1 MNAVRRFRLMAL
13 LLLAFAI
20 GGVLGSFYLIP
31 SHADE
36 DSDNDNPNPAVKLTI
51 KDGVPTLT
59 LTAEEQQNAGI
70 IASKLD
76 VAPPR
81 DYMRGFGTVLDPAGL
96 ADLENQYLE
105 AETQVAAAKS
115 RLASSQAAYLR
126 AQVLNK
132 DQQNVSTA
140 QLQSARSS
148 FDVDANALVAAQAS
162 TKAIIANTRQAWG
175 KTIANALANSGP
187 EINDLLNRNHYLVR
201 VTLPPDV
208 TISTPPAIASAL
220 YGATDVRLRFVSLAS
235 TADPKLQGISYLYEA
250 PAQNLLPGLAL
261 EVTLAVASGEPGLI
275 VPDSAVVWLEGKAW
289 IYIRTQPTIFIRKGI
304 NPSARRRVTDS
315 LSPAFRRMRRSS
327 SRARRCCFQR
337 NFAPRFRSRIDDA
350 HCWLASFDHPLCA
363 AFSRHRR
370 RACLSARSLRHLCA

>member
-1 MNAVRRFRLMAL
+1 MMNATRKFRLVAL

-36 DSDNDNPNPAVKLTI
+36 DSDNDNPNPAVRLTI

-70 IASKLD
+70 IAVKLD
-76 VAPPR
+76 TAPAR
-81 DYMRGFGTVLDPAGL
+81 NYMRGFGTVLDPAGL

-148 FDVDANALVAAQAS
+148 FDVDTNALAAAQAR

-175 KTIANALANSGP
+175 ETIAEALASGGP
-187 EINDLLNRNHYLVR
+187 QINDLLARNHYLVR

-208 TISTPPAIASAL
+208 TISTPPETASAL

-261 EVTLAVASGEPGLI
+261 EVTLAVASEQSGLI
-275 VPDSAVVWLEGKAW
+275 VPDSAVVWLEGKPW

-304 NPSARRRVTDS
+304 NPA
-315 LSPAFRRMRRSS
+315 SS
-327 SRARRCCFQR
+327 
-337 NFAPRFRSRIDDA
+337 APRDAFVVSGLPADAQIVIQGAQMLLSEEFR
-350 HCWLASFDHPLCA
+350 ASVPVED
-363 AFSRHRR
+363 
-370 RACLSARSLRHLCA
+370 

>member
-1 MNAVRRFRLMAL
+1 MAL
-13 LLLAFAI
+13 LLLAFAV

-36 DSDNDNPNPAVKLTI
+36 DSDNDNPNPAVRLTI

-59 LTAEEQQNAGI
+59 LTAEEQQNAGV
-70 IASKLD
+70 IAAKLD

-105 AETQVAAAKS
+105 AETQIVAAKS
-115 RLASSQAAYLR
+115 RLGSSQAAYQR

-132 DQQNVSTA
+132 DQENISTA

-148 FDVDANALVAAQAS
+148 FDVDTNALAAAQAQS
-162 TKAIIANTRQAWG
+162 AAIIANTRQTWG
-175 KTIANALANSGP
+175 ETIAKALASGGP
-187 EINDLLNRNHYLVR
+187 EINDLLARNHYLVR

-208 TISTPPAIASAL
+208 TISTPPSIASAL

-250 PAQNLLPGLAL
+250 PAQNLLPGLSL
-261 EVTLAVASGEPGLI
+261 EVTLAVASGQSGLI
-275 VPDSAVVWLEGKAW
+275 VPDSAVVWLEGKPW

-304 NPSARRRVTDS
+304 NPTSSTPRGGFVVSGLPVDARIVIQGAQML
-315 LSPAFRRMRRSS
+315 LSEEFR
-327 SRARRCCFQR
+327 
-337 NFAPRFRSRIDDA
+337 
-350 HCWLASFDHPLCA
+350 ASVPVED
-363 AFSRHRR
+363 
-370 RACLSARSLRHLCA
+370 

>member
-1 MNAVRRFRLMAL
+1 MNAVRRFRIMAL
-13 LLLAFAI
+13 LLLAFSI

-36 DSDNDNPNPAVKLTI
+36 DNSDNNPNPPVRLTI

-70 IASKLD
+70 IAAKLD
-76 VAPPR
+76 TAPPR

-115 RLASSQAAYLR
+115 RLANSQAAYQR

-132 DQQNVSTA
+132 DQQNISTA
-140 QLQSARSS
+140 QLQTARSS
-148 FDVDANALVAAQAS
+148 FDVDANAVAAAQAR
-162 TKAIIANTRQAWG
+162 TTAIIANTRQAWG
-175 KTIANALANSGP
+175 ETIAKALASGGP
-187 EINDLLNRNHYLVR
+187 QINDLLARNHYLVR

-208 TISTPPAIASAL
+208 AISTPPAVASAL

-261 EVTLAVASGEPGLI
+261 EVTLAVASGQPGLI

-304 NPSARRRVTDS
+304 NPA
-315 LSPAFRRMRRSS
+315 SS
-327 SRARRCCFQR
+327 
-337 NFAPRFRSRIDDA
+337 APRDGFIVSGLPADAQIVIQGAQMLLSEEFR
-350 HCWLASFDHPLCA
+350 ASVPVED
-363 AFSRHRR
+363 
-370 RACLSARSLRHLCA
+370 